1 MMERLFCIGNII
13 LIGVIVFVLLA
24 IFVNLFY
31 GVTLMI
37 RLKKIEN
44 KWKEYRTVLDN
55 EYFEKWI
62 YFLKEYNVLISRMQR
77 LCKFISENE
86 KKYYKYFKK
95 KKEYYERAITMIK
108 EARDVKETRWFRNKS
123 IKKSLKT
130 KRHNI
135 VFDTNPQRRNQL
147 LENVSYGYC
156 NKEEGRQICYG
167 LIHGIVLGIVGFI
180 IIDSIVRIGVVNAFF
195 WKYWLLVIL
204 LAIGL
209 FVCLALNIEIGL
221 GDFLGIA
228 FIAPIIISMTRTL
241 VMNITIYICDF
252 RRILNVFWIVL
263 ALAYICLKFLLHITK
278 CNSKLKIECDNRL
291 CDMEDL
297 KKEEKVDNYR
307 DAFGENGCIEIYL
320 DNVELNISHLEE
332 LVLDFQNEKNKE
344 SKGQIFSEIY
354 PDFKILEKFVLTR
367 SIQDDYYNSFERIME
382 NNRIFER
389 I

>member
-1 MMERLFCIGNII
+1 MIEHFFNTGNII
-13 LIGVIVFVLLA
+13 LIGVIIFVLLA

-31 GVTLMI
+31 GVTLMR

-44 KWKEYRTVLDN
+44 KWKEYRAVLDN

-62 YFLKEYNVLISRMQR
+62 CFLREYNILISRMQK
-77 LCKFISENE
+77 LCKVISENE

-108 EARDVKETRWFRNKS
+108 EARDVKETHWFRNKS

-147 LENVSYGYC
+147 LENISYGYC
-156 NKEEGRQICYG
+156 NIKGRQIFYG
-167 LIHGIVLGIVGFI
+167 LIRGILVGIVGFI
-180 IIDSIVRIGVVNAFF
+180 VIDSIVRIGIANAFF
-195 WKYWLLVIL
+195 WKYWLFVMI

-209 FVCLALNIEIGL
+209 FVWLVLYNKIEIKY
-221 GDFLGIA
+221 FLGIV
-228 FIAPIIISMTRTL
+228 FVAPIIISMTRTL
-241 VMNITIYICDF
+241 AMNITIYIYDF
-252 RRILNVFWIVL
+252 KYILNVFWILL
-263 ALAYICLKFLLHITK
+263 ALVYICFKFLLHITK
-278 CNSKLKIECDNRL
+278 CNNILKIECDNRL

-297 KKEEKVDNYR
+297 KKEEKVDSYR

-332 LVLDFQNEKNKE
+332 LVSDFQNEKNKE
-344 SKGQIFSEIY
+344 NKGQIFSEIY

-389 I
+389 IE